1 MSNPAVA
8 DQEMD
13 TTGAIAHSA
22 CVACGGAAVH
32 SFRSFKTRFVSQC
45 SACGLQWQNPQPSDA
60 ELAEIYGT
68 YYFIGS
74 DDGESRERKLRIKQ
88 LTAQMYLD
96 MIERYRAPSTEAVGH
111 RGALL
116 EVGSGQGEF
125 LSEALNHGYSVT
137 GVEYSHDACESAR
150 ATLASQNPARDRFRI
165 EQGALEAVTLTPSSF
180 DLCVMNDVIEHVREP
195 QKTLARVR
203 ELLKPGGAIFI
214 ATPSLDSWSAKL
226 MGKLWMEYK
235 DEHLFFFS
243 NRSLTNIL
251 QKSGFSA
258 VALKPGY
265 KVLTLEY
272 VAQHFDKFPVPGF
285 SPLVKGCVGLLP
297 RSLARRPIKIVASG
311 VIAMATAS

>member
-1 MSNPAVA
+1 MSNSAIA
-8 DQEMD
+8 DQE
-13 TTGAIAHSA
+13 TGSAGAVVHSM
-22 CVACGGAAVH
+22 CVACGGEAKHA
-32 SFRSFKTRFVSQC
+32 FRSFKTRTVSQC
-45 SACGLQWQNPQPSDA
+45 SSCGLQWQNPQPSDA

-74 DDGESRERKLRIKQ
+74 DDTDSRERKLRIKQ

-96 MIERYRAPSTEAVGH
+96 MIERYLSGLSKLTNS

-125 LSEALNHGYSVT
+125 LSEALNRGYSVT

-150 ATLASQNPARDRFRI
+150 VTLSAQNPARDKFRI
-165 EQGALEAVTLTPSSF
+165 EQGALEAVNLTPASF

-203 ELLKPGGAIFI
+203 ELLKPGGVIFI
-214 ATPSLDSWSAKL
+214 ATPSLNSWSAKL
-226 MGKLWMEYK
+226 MGSLWMEYK

-243 NRSLTNIL
+243 NSSLTRIL
-251 QKSGFSA
+251 EQNGFKL

-272 VAQHFDKFPVPGF
+272 VAQHFEKFPVPGF
-285 SPLVKGCVGLLP
+285 SPLVKGGIGMLP
-297 RSLARRPIKIVASG
+297 RSLARKPIKIVASG
-311 VIAMATAS
+311 VIAMATAQ

>member
-8 DQEMD
+8 DQEIGS
-13 TTGAIAHSA
+13 TGAVVHDTCA
-22 CVACGGAAVH
+22 ACGGEATH
-32 SFRSFKTRFVSQC
+32 SFLSFKTRSVSQC
-45 SACGLQWQNPQPSDA
+45 SSCSLQWQNPQPSDA

-74 DDGESRERKLRIKQ
+74 DDTESRERKLRIKL

-96 MIERYRAPSTEAVGH
+96 MIETYHTAPRDASGS

-125 LSEALNHGYSVT
+125 LSEALRRGYSVT

-150 ATLASQNPARDRFRI
+150 TTLSAQNPERDRFRI
-165 EQGALEAVTLTPSSF
+165 EQGALEAVNLTPGSF

-203 ELLKPGGAIFI
+203 ELLRPGGVVFI

-243 NRSLTNIL
+243 KRSLTNIL
-251 QKSGFSA
+251 QKSGFSS

-272 VAQHFDKFPVPGF
+272 VAQHFEKFPVPGF
-285 SPLVKGCVGLLP
+285 SPLVKGCIGMLP

-311 VIAMATAS
+311 VIAMATAR